1 MNLGDSNILDED
13 VRHRQLLDET
23 INQTLTQKYDDLNC
37 TGMLS
42 ESIQLSAKTY
52 AQRQFVN
59 ENGKK
64 LPKVNIDLLDD
75 ASDDDIIHESI
86 NSFYDDQMDYNI
98 NAIVQDDV
106 EAWARRYAELYRLTA
121 AKELTE
127 LHQQVD

>member
-1 MNLGDSNILDED
+1 M
-13 VRHRQLLDET
+13 
-23 INQTLTQKYDDLNC
+23 
-37 TGMLS
+37 
-42 ESIQLSAKTY
+42 SAKTY

-106 EAWARRYAELYRLTA
+106 EAWARRYAEIYRLTA